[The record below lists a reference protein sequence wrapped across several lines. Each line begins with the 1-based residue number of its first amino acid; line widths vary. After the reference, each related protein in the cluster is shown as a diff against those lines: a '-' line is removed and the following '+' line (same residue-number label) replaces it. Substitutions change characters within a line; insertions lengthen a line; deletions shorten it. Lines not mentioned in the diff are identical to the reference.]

1 MLFLENYE
9 MLGVIWQTL
18 SHLPSCFMCSFF
30 SLLPAWAT
38 WRRGHHYWI
47 IFKHKVKWT
56 PWRSFI
62 FPSPLSNIPKNHC
75 ASPKLC
81 ISIPSGRYPHC
92 EPYEQNYPC
101 FLSPFNPV
109 NLSWAQCQ
117 IVKVQALESI
127 KDFFKHKD
135 SSRLHFGHRW
145 LTHFGCAN
153 GFSKLYHAFLGWG
166 LISRCGAYW
175 WFFSYG
181 KHTSYFGHFVFMC
194 HSSTFLFHSNSISF
208 SSFMFFSV
216 GFNKRVM

>member
-1 MLFLENYE
+1 LTNTLIGLWCKLTSKTFLITFFKMLFLENYE

-56 PWRSFI
+56 RWRSFI

-117 IVKVQALESI
+117 IVKVHQGFLQA
-127 KDFFKHKD
+127 
-135 SSRLHFGHRW
+135 
-145 LTHFGCAN
+145 
-153 GFSKLYHAFLGWG
+153 
-166 LISRCGAYW
+166 
-175 WFFSYG
+175 
-181 KHTSYFGHFVFMC
+181 
-194 HSSTFLFHSNSISF
+194 
-208 SSFMFFSV
+208 
-216 GFNKRVM
+216 